1 MNLKRFFLTALL
13 GAASACA
20 SATPIVGVF
29 TGADAGEGL
38 DLSGTFTH
46 ALTMYSAANNTKVG
60 DATFKYYG
68 SAPGVTTTAGNLNV
82 SWYAADY
89 GSSSADNGLELVMHS
104 LIWSNAAG
112 ADNKQ
117 VLTLTMNDLVVGQ
130 TYKFQLMFAEAGFN
144 RGFDVFQDSVKI
156 IDDFSPWKL
165 AGMNNSRQSALI
177 ANEFVATSNTLTI
190 GFGGT
195 AAGFSDNNPILS
207 AFTLENVGG
216 SSNVPEPGSL
226 ALLVAGAGLL
236 GVARRAR
243 RI

>member
-1 MNLKRFFLTALL
+1 MKRFFMTALL
-13 GAASACA
+13 GAACACA

-46 ALTMYSAANNTKVG
+46 ALTMYSPANNTKVG
-60 DATFKYYG
+60 DATFQYYG
-68 SAPGVTTTAGNLNV
+68 SAPGVTTAAGNLNV
-82 SWYAADY
+82 SWYTPDY
-89 GSSSADNGLELVMHS
+89 GTSAADNGLELVMHS
-104 LIWSNAAG
+104 LIWSNAANSATG
-112 ADNKQ
+112 Q

-130 TYKFQLMFAEAGFN
+130 TYKFQLMFAEQGFN
-144 RGFDVFQDSVKI
+144 RGFDVFQDNVKI
-156 IDDFSPWKL
+156 VDDFSPWKV
-165 AGMNNSRQSALI
+165 AGMYNGRQSALI
-177 ANEFVATSNTLTI
+177 TNEFVATSSTLSI

-216 SSNVPEPGSL
+216 AVNVPEPGSL
-226 ALLVAGAGLL
+226 ALLLAGAGLL
-236 GVARRAR
+236 GFARRAR

>member
-1 MNLKRFFLTALL
+1 MNLKRFFLAAVLS
-13 GAASACA
+13 AASAFA
-20 SATPIVGVF
+20 SATPIIGTF

-46 ALTMYSAANNTKVG
+46 ALTMYSPANNTKLG
-60 DATFKYYG
+60 DATFQYYT
-68 SAPGVTTTAGNLNV
+68 SAAGVTTTAGNLNV
-82 SWYAADY
+82 NWYAADY
-89 GSSSADNGLELVMHS
+89 GSSNADNGLELVMHS

-144 RGFDVFQDSVKI
+144 RGFDVFQDNVKI
-156 IDDFSPWKL
+156 IDDFSPWKVS
-165 AGMNNSRQSALI
+165 AMNNGRQSALI
-177 ANEFVATSNTLTI
+177 VNEFVATSNTLTL

-195 AAGFSDNNPILS
+195 AAGFADNNPILS
-207 AFTLENVGG
+207 AITLENVSGPG
-216 SSNVPEPGSL
+216 NVPEPGSL